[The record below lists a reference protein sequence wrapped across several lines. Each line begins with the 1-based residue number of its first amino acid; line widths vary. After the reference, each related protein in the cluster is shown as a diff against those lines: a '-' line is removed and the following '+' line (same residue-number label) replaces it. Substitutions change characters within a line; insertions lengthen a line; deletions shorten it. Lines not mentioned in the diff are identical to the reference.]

1 MSIFDELKEKIVGQE
16 KVIVFPE
23 GEDERVLK
31 AAVKLKNEGIIQP
44 LVLGDETQIKQTAKT
59 HELDLTGL
67 KIINPKNDIRKDDF
81 AKQYFELRK
90 GKESEEQAKKQILD
104 SNYFANMLVYNSLAD
119 GCVSGAAHSTADT
132 VRPALKIIKTQA
144 GMKRV
149 SGQFI
154 MEKDQQ
160 RYIFSDCA
168 MNIDPDADTLVEIA
182 YQAAQTAKMVGLEP
196 KLAFLSFSTMGSAK
210 GEMVSKVQAA
220 TASFE
225 EKYPEISADGEMQF
239 DAAFVASVGAK
250 KAPNSNVAGHANVFI
265 FPELQSGN
273 IGYKIA
279 QRLGDFTAIGPILAG
294 LAKPVNDLSRGC
306 SSQDVYEAAILTA
319 AQSLDVE

>member
-1 MSIFDELKEKIVGQE
+1 MSIFDELKAKIVGHK
-16 KVIVFPE
+16 KVIVLPE
-23 GEDERVLK
+23 GEDERVLS
-31 AAVKLKNEGIIQP
+31 AAVKLNSEGIIKP
-44 LVLGDETQIKQTAKT
+44 LVLGDEAQIKETAKD
-59 HELDLTGL
+59 HKLDLTGIE
-67 KIINPKNDIRKDDF
+67 IINPKTDTRKGEF

-90 GKESEEQAKKQILD
+90 GKESEEQASSQVLD
-104 SNYFANMLVYNSLAD
+104 PNYFANMLVYNGLAD

-132 VRPALKIIKTQA
+132 VRPALKIIKTKA

-154 MEKDQQ
+154 MEKGDQ

-182 YQAAQTAKMVGLEP
+182 YQVLQTAKMVGLEP

-220 TASFE
+220 AASFK

-239 DAAFVASVGAK
+239 DAAFVPSVGAK
-250 KAPNSNVAGHANVFI
+250 KAPDSNVAGHANVFI

-279 QRLGDFTAIGPILAG
+279 QRLGDFTAIGPVLAG

-319 AQSLDVE
+319 AQSLDEE

>member
-1 MSIFDELKEKIVGQE
+1 MSIFDELKAKIVGHK
-16 KVIVFPE
+16 KVIVLPE
-23 GEDERVLK
+23 GEDERVLS
-31 AAVKLKNEGIIQP
+31 AAVKLNSEGIIKP
-44 LVLGDETQIKQTAKT
+44 LVLGDEAQIKETAKD
-59 HELDLTGL
+59 HKLDLTGIE
-67 KIINPKNDIRKDDF
+67 IINPKTDTRKGEF

-90 GKESEEQAKKQILD
+90 GKESEEQASSQVLD
-104 SNYFANMLVYNSLAD
+104 PNYFANMLVYNGLAD

-132 VRPALKIIKTQA
+132 VRPALKIIKTKA

-154 MEKDQQ
+154 MEKGDQ

-182 YQAAQTAKMVGLEP
+182 YQAALTAKMVGLEP

-220 TASFE
+220 AASFK

-239 DAAFVASVGAK
+239 DAAFVPSVGAK
-250 KAPNSNVAGHANVFI
+250 KAPDSNVAGHANVFI

-279 QRLGDFTAIGPILAG
+279 QRWGDFTAIGPVLAG

-319 AQSLDVE
+319 AQSLDEE

>member
-81 AKQYFELRK
+81 AKQYYELRK
-90 GKESEEQAKKQILD
+90 GKESEEQAKKQISD
-104 SNYFANMLVYNSLAD
+104 PNYFANMLVYNGLAD

-154 MEKDQQ
+154 MEKGQQ

-168 MNIDPDADTLVEIA
+168 MNIDPNLH
-182 YQAAQTAKMVGLEP
+182 
-196 KLAFLSFSTMGSAK
+196 F
-210 GEMVSKVQAA
+210 
-220 TASFE
+220 
-225 EKYPEISADGEMQF
+225 
-239 DAAFVASVGAK
+239 
-250 KAPNSNVAGHANVFI
+250 
-265 FPELQSGN
+265 
-273 IGYKIA
+273 
-279 QRLGDFTAIGPILAG
+279 
-294 LAKPVNDLSRGC
+294 
-306 SSQDVYEAAILTA
+306 
-319 AQSLDVE
+319 

>member
-1 MSIFDELKEKIVGQE
+1 MSIFDELKAKIVGHK
-16 KVIVFPE
+16 KVIVRPE
-23 GEDERVLK
+23 GEDERVLS
-31 AAVKLKNEGIIQP
+31 AAVKLNSEGIIKP
-44 LVLGDETQIKQTAKT
+44 LVLGDEAQIKETAKD
-59 HELDLTGL
+59 HKLDLTGIE
-67 KIINPKNDIRKDDF
+67 IINPKTDTRKGEF

-90 GKESEEQAKKQILD
+90 GKESEEQASSQVLD
-104 SNYFANMLVYNSLAD
+104 PNYFANMLVYNGLAD

-132 VRPALKIIKTQA
+132 VRPALKIIKTKA

-154 MEKDQQ
+154 MEKGDQ

-196 KLAFLSFSTMGSAK
+196 KLVFLSFSTMGSAK

-220 TASFE
+220 AASFK

-239 DAAFVASVGAK
+239 DAAFVPSVGAK
-250 KAPNSNVAGHANVFI
+250 KAPDSNVAGHANVFI

-279 QRLGDFTAIGPILAG
+279 QRLGDFTAIGPVLAG

-319 AQSLDVE
+319 AQSLDEE

>member
-1 MSIFDELKEKIVGQE
+1 MSIFDELKAKIVGHK
-16 KVIVFPE
+16 KVIVLPE
-23 GEDERVLK
+23 CEDERVLS
-31 AAVKLKNEGIIQP
+31 AAVKLNSEGIIKP
-44 LVLGDETQIKQTAKT
+44 LVLGDEAQIKETAKD
-59 HELDLTGL
+59 HKLDLTGIE
-67 KIINPKNDIRKDDF
+67 IINPKTDTRKGEF

-90 GKESEEQAKKQILD
+90 GKESEEQASSQVLD
-104 SNYFANMLVYNSLAD
+104 PNYFANMLVYNGLAD

-132 VRPALKIIKTQA
+132 VRPALKIIKTKA

-154 MEKDQQ
+154 MEKGDQ

-220 TASFE
+220 AASFK

-239 DAAFVASVGAK
+239 DAAFVPSVGAK
-250 KAPNSNVAGHANVFI
+250 KAPDSNVAGHANVFI

-279 QRLGDFTAIGPILAG
+279 QRLGDFTAIGPVLAG
-294 LAKPVNDLSRGC
+294 LAKPVNDLSR
-306 SSQDVYEAAILTA
+306 L
-319 AQSLDVE
+319 SLIHI